1 MALVLD
7 AFRYADR
14 LLLSFHEGLRDAPV
28 YVHLLRCA
36 ADTVWVAMELSTI
49 TPRGAV
55 RDD

>member
-1 MALVLD
+1 MVLD